1 MKIQG
6 SYERQEDMTLND
18 WLAVDRT
25 RLANERTHLSYM
37 RTVVSM
43 VVAAITLYNVL
54 KGTAGI
60 VCAVI
65 LLASSIYFF
74 IRGTRICRKVD
85 KKLNSLYDEDE

>member
-6 SYERQEDMTLND
+6 VYKHTEELTLND

-37 RTVVSM
+37 RTVVTM
-43 VVAAITLYNVL
+43 VVAAITIYNLL
-54 KGTAGI
+54 KGPGGI
-60 VCAVI
+60 ICAVI
-65 LLASSIYFF
+65 LIVSSVYFF
-74 IRGTRICRKVD
+74 IRGTRICSVVD

>member
-6 SYERQEDMTLND
+6 IYKQPDELTLND

-43 VVAAITLYNVL
+43 IVAAISLYNIL
-54 KGTAGI
+54 KAPEGI
-60 VCAVI
+60 VCAAI
-65 LLASSIYFF
+65 LIVSAIYFF
-74 IRGTRICRKVD
+74 IRGHRICSNLD
-85 KKLNSLYDEDE
+85 KKLNALYDEDE

>member
-6 SYERQEDMTLND
+6 VYKHQEDLTLND

-43 VVAAITLYNVL
+43 IVAAITLYNIL
-54 KGTAGI
+54 KGPEGI
-60 VCAVI
+60 ICSII
-65 LLASSIYFF
+65 LFASSVYFF
-74 IRGTRICRKVD
+74 IRGTRICRIVD
-85 KKLNSLYDEDE
+85 KKLNTLYDEDE

>member
-6 SYERQEDMTLND
+6 VYKRPEELTLND

-25 RLANERTHLSYM
+25 RLANERTHLAYM

-54 KGTAGI
+54 KGPEGI
-60 VCAVI
+60 ICGVI
-65 LLASSIYFF
+65 LIVSSIYFF
-74 IRGTRICRKVD
+74 IRGNKICRVVD
-85 KKLNSLYDEDE
+85 HKLNNLYDEDE